1 MSKEQ
6 MRIVITEA
14 LDEIPPDVLRL
25 IYRIVFYSQS
35 GLE

>member
-1 MSKEQ
+1 MSEEQ